1 MSSSF
6 IPGQR
11 WVSSTES
18 ELGLGIVVE
27 LANRRVEISFPAA
40 GERRTYAIDNAPIS
54 RVRYEVG
61 QLLETND
68 QLTLKVIQ
76 VMENN
81 GCFIYQCVDAD
92 DNVAI
97 VPEIEL
103 NSFVQFSE
111 PQDRL
116 FAGQVDKLKAYQ
128 LRSDTLA
135 QLRHQQQSAVR
146 GLLGARVQLLP
157 HQLYIANEVSSRY
170 APRVLLADEVGL
182 GKTIEAGLILHQQL
196 ITGRASRVLVIVPD
210 SLLHQWLVEMLR
222 KFNIFF
228 TILDEERC
236 QALAEVNDESELA
249 QNDEINPFE
258 TAQTILC
265 KLSFLSENSE
275 RYAQAMAAEWDLL
288 IVDEAHHL
296 AWSEEKASQEYQC
309 IEGLAQQ
316 AKGVLLLTATP
327 EQLGV
332 ESHFARLRLLDP
344 DRYYD
349 LAKFKQEEKQHE
361 SVNALVQKLLS
372 EDLASFLQEQ
382 EFVDRL
388 QDFIDDD
395 SSKQLIAA
403 AKGKQDNA
411 NLQQLLEK
419 VKRDLL
425 DRHGTGRVLFRNT
438 RSSVSGFPERNLNQY
453 PLQLPDCYQVDSEG
467 EISHLLNPELGCLNQ
482 PIKKDSRA
490 DWLANF
496 LKSHR
501 DEKVLVICAQASTA
515 IAIEEYLRLGVALQ
529 SAVFHEGLSLVARD
543 RAAAY
548 FSDEEEGAQV
558 LICSEIGSEG
568 RNFQFAHHL
577 VLFDL
582 PLNPDLLEQR
592 IGRLD
597 RIGQRHT
604 IEIHVPY
611 FKAHAQQVLL
621 NWYHQG
627 MDAFEHINAVGSA
640 LYQQFKSQL
649 EKCMRNPA
657 DLGAQESLIDDTRN
671 EFITLRETLQQGKD
685 RLLELSSFD
694 QEKAEA
700 LVNDIVMEERR
711 QDLSDYMEN
720 VFDQFGVEQE
730 YHSAGSYI
738 LRASDHM
745 LYHTFPGL
753 DNDGV
758 TATVS
763 RDIALSRE
771 DMEFL
776 SWEHPMVTGAM
787 DMVMSNDFGNTA
799 FCTLKLA
806 ALKEGT
812 LILETN
818 YVVRCTAPLS
828 LQLERYLPL
837 TTVRVAVNHDLIDLS
852 KVLSAEHLNKLGK
865 KVHKRDAQEFINQAR
880 PQISHMIE
888 KSEQLAKK
896 EVPDIVAEAVNKM
909 SAEQDNELS
918 RLQNLAKVNST
929 IRQEE
934 IDYLKETKQALLVY
948 LQAAQLKLDS
958 LRIALVVK

>member
-1 MSSSF
+1 M
-6 IPGQR
+6 
-11 WVSSTES
+11 
-18 ELGLGIVVE
+18 
-27 LANRRVEISFPAA
+27 
-40 GERRTYAIDNAPIS
+40 
-54 RVRYEVG
+54 
-61 QLLETND
+61 
-68 QLTLKVIQ
+68 
-76 VMENN
+76 
-81 GCFIYQCVDAD
+81 
-92 DNVAI
+92 
-97 VPEIEL
+97 
-103 NSFVQFSE
+103 
-111 PQDRL
+111 
-116 FAGQVDKLKAYQ
+116 
-128 LRSDTLA
+128 
-135 QLRHQQQSAVR
+135 
-146 GLLGARVQLLP
+146 
-157 HQLYIANEVSSRY
+157 
-170 APRVLLADEVGL
+170 
-182 GKTIEAGLILHQQL
+182 
-196 ITGRASRVLVIVPD
+196 
-210 SLLHQWLVEMLR
+210 
-222 KFNIFF
+222 
-228 TILDEERC
+228 
-236 QALAEVNDESELA
+236 
-249 QNDEINPFE
+249 
-258 TAQTILC
+258 
-265 KLSFLSENSE
+265 
-275 RYAQAMAAEWDLL
+275 
-288 IVDEAHHL
+288 
-296 AWSEEKASQEYQC
+296 
-309 IEGLAQQ
+309 
-316 AKGVLLLTATP
+316 
-327 EQLGV
+327 
-332 ESHFARLRLLDP
+332 
-344 DRYYD
+344 
-349 LAKFKQEEKQHE
+349 
-361 SVNALVQKLLS
+361 
-372 EDLASFLQEQ
+372 
-382 EFVDRL
+382 
-388 QDFIDDD
+388 
-395 SSKQLIAA
+395 
-403 AKGKQDNA
+403 
-411 NLQQLLEK
+411 
-419 VKRDLL
+419 
-425 DRHGTGRVLFRNT
+425 LFRNT

>member
-103 NSFVQFSE
+103 NSFVQFSQ

-288 IVDEAHHL
+288 VVDEAHHL
-296 AWSEEKASQEYQC
+296 AWSEEIASQEYQC

-372 EDLASFLQEQ
+372 EDLTSFLQEQ

-453 PLQLPDCYQVDSEG
+453 PLELPDCYQVYSEG
-467 EISHLLNPELGCLNQ
+467 EISHLLNPELGCSNQ
-482 PIKKDSRA
+482 LIKNDSRTE
-490 DWLANF
+490 WLANF
-496 LKSHR
+496 LKSNR

-515 IAIEEYLRLGVALQ
+515 IAIEEYLRLGLALQ

-548 FSDEEEGAQV
+548 FSDDDEGAQV
-558 LICSEIGSEG
+558 LVCSEIGSEG
-568 RNFQFAHHL
+568 RNFQFSHHL

-611 FKAHAQQVLL
+611 FKAHAQEVLL

-649 EKCMRNPA
+649 EKCMRNPG
-657 DLGAQESLIDDTRN
+657 DIGAQENLIDDTRN
-671 EFITLRETLQQGKD
+671 EFIKLRETLQQGKD

-711 QDLSDYMEN
+711 QDLSDFMEN